1 MTIKEHLLGGNP
13 IITRRI
19 LPELILQADEN
30 VFNPIRFQIHQRKW
44 EKFTKPIQAVG
55 HLMVKEF
62 YANAWEPDKAKRK
75 PFTYTSIVRGT
86 DISFA
91 PSNIKRVLKLKKDPL
106 PDAPS
111 YHERKADKDYR
122 LDHILYDMCEEG
134 AEWVRH
140 RDGRPHY
147 LRRSDLE
154 PMMKGWYEF
163 VCRSIFPTTNRSELT
178 VERAMLI
185 HSIIIGENINV
196 EEIIAEQIYKFVY
209 KADISSS
216 LPFPS
221 IISALCAD
229 ARIPVIPDDTLIP
242 QEPPIV
248 AEAMARTRESRAK
261 NSRQTRQATPP
272 QQQPQFQHQQESSSG
287 FYTHFDTSMSQVYRR
302 LDQQQE
308 ENRRSFEAINT
319 RIDRMDDQLSFLCY
333 SNQMANEQM
342 LSPYQNTARQFKE
355 MEIQGIPITMA
366 NLAIHGQREEKI
378 NQERMRYNQILQE
391 VAAQQAREANK
402 GKTREVVPDSEDE
415 FVSSESEEF

>member
-1 MTIKEHLLGGNP
+1 MADRKADRKRKEKAVSSSSQVTPRFKTFYHEAHFNATLSA
-13 IITRRI
+13 RRI

-30 VFNPIRFQIHQRKW
+30 VFIPIKFQIHQRKW

-75 PFTYTSIVRGT
+75 PFTYTSSVRGT
-86 DISFA
+86 KISFA
-91 PSNIKRVLKLKKDPL
+91 PSNIKRVLKLKKDPI

-111 YHERKADKDYR
+111 YHERKANKDYR
-122 LDHILYDMCEEG
+122 LDHILEDMCEEG

-140 RDGRPHY
+140 RDGRPHC

-154 PMMKGWYEF
+154 PMTK
-163 VCRSIFPTTNRSELT
+163 
-178 VERAMLI
+178 
-185 HSIIIGENINV
+185 
-196 EEIIAEQIYKFVY
+196 
-209 KADISSS
+209 DISSS

-221 IISALCAD
+221 IIAALCAD
-229 ARIPVIPDDTLIP
+229 ARIPAIPDDTLIP

-248 AEAMARTRESRAK
+248 AEAMARTREVRAK
-261 NSRQTRQATPP
+261 NPRQARQATPP
-272 QQQPQFQHQQESSSG
+272 QQQQPQFQHQQDFSSG
-287 FYTHFDTSMSQVYRR
+287 FYTHFDTSMSQIHKR

-308 ENRRSFEAINT
+308 ENRRNFEAINT
-319 RIDRMDDQLSFLCY
+319 RMDRMDDQLSFLCY

-355 MEIQGIPITMA
+355 MEMQGIPVTMA
-366 NLAIHGQREEKI
+366 NLAIHRQREEEI

-391 VAAQQAREANK
+391 AAAQQAKEANK

>member
-1 MTIKEHLLGGNP
+1 
-13 IITRRI
+13 
-19 LPELILQADEN
+19 
-30 VFNPIRFQIHQRKW
+30 
-44 EKFTKPIQAVG
+44 
-55 HLMVKEF
+55 MVKEF

-75 PFTYTSIVRGT
+75 PLTYTSMVRGT
-86 DISFA
+86 EISFA

-111 YHERKADKDYR
+111 YHERKANKDYR

-154 PMMKGWYEF
+154 PKMKGWYEF
-163 VCRSIFPTTNRSELT
+163 
-178 VERAMLI
+178 
-185 HSIIIGENINV
+185 
-196 EEIIAEQIYKFVY
+196 IYKFVY
-209 KADISSS
+209 KADILSS

-221 IISALCAD
+221 IIAALCAD
-229 ARIPVIPDDTLIP
+229 ARIPAIPDDTLIP

-261 NSRQTRQATPP
+261 NPRQSRQATPP
-272 QQQPQFQHQQESSSG
+272 QQQPQLQRQQDFSSG

-302 LDQQQE
+302 LDQQQQ

-319 RIDRMDDQLSFLCY
+319 RMNRMDDQLSFLCY

-342 LSPYQNTARQFKE
+342 LSPYQNKARQFKE
-355 MEIQGIPITMA
+355 MEMQGI
-366 NLAIHGQREEKI
+366 Q
-378 NQERMRYNQILQE
+378 
-391 VAAQQAREANK
+391 
-402 GKTREVVPDSEDE
+402 
-415 FVSSESEEF
+415 